1 MNLKGVLLT
10 FYIAITAFMFINLE
24 VSIPLWSS
32 FFLTAI
38 ILFSITAYH
47 LFYEKGYSPFLSSFI
62 VFTFLFFL
70 AAPIAQI
77 NSFESFETARFSNN
91 FPFRESTIIYT
102 NILINIFNTVFI
114 ISYILFKQKVLN
126 NIKIENQIK
135 LNNNNKV
142 GENLA
147 KVDIY
152 SNGNKIS
159 LNKKFDIYSNIKPKL
174 MTYDIINEFNH
185 DQKAYTQG
193 LEIYENFL
201 FESTG
206 LNGKSSLRKINFNT
220 GEIINMINLEYEY
233 FGEGL
238 TVLNDKI
245 YQLTWKN
252 RIGFIYDLELN
263 NIGTFNY
270 GNSQEGWGLCNDGN
284 YIYKSDGTSKIWKLD
299 PNTLEEIDFID
310 VMTDKSRI
318 KNINELEYIDG
329 KIFANTYQ
337 QNRDVVIV
345 INPSNG
351 IVENVIDFSGLRD
364 KVLQKEDLDVMNGIA
379 YNKGKLFVTGKNW
392 NKIFEVKVYS
402 KN

>member
-1 MNLKGVLLT
+1 MKHSIVFLVLL
-10 FYIAITAFMFINLE
+10 L
-24 VSIPLWSS
+24 
-32 FFLTAI
+32 
-38 ILFSITAYH
+38 
-47 LFYEKGYSPFLSSFI
+47 
-62 VFTFLFFL
+62 VFNCNSDKSGGFK
-70 AAPIAQI
+70 IQI
-77 NSFESFETARFSNN
+77 NSSSSSIYIGDDISLNITSSNN
-91 FPFRESTIIYT
+91 KVIDS
-102 NILINIFNTVFI
+102 INYF
-114 ISYILFKQKVLN
+114 LN
-126 NIKIENQIK
+126 NNKISNQIR
-135 LNNNNKV
+135 LNNNKV
-142 GENLA
+142 GENFA
-147 KVDIY
+147 KADIY
-152 SNGNKIS
+152 SNGKKIS
-159 LNKKFDIYSNIKPKL
+159 LNKKFDIYSNIKPEL
-174 MTYDIINEFNH
+174 MTYDIVNEFSH
-185 DQKAYTQG
+185 DQNAYTQG

-252 RIGFIYDLELN
+252 KIGFIYDLELN

-270 GNSQEGWGLCNDGN
+270 VNSKEGWGLCNDGN
-284 YIYKSDGTSKIWKLD
+284 YIYKSDGTSKIWRLD

-329 KIFANTYQ
+329 KIYANTYQ

-351 IVENVIDFSGLRD
+351 VVENVIDFSGLRD
-364 KVLQKEDLDVMNGIA
+364 KVLQTPNLDVMNGIA

-392 NKIFEVKVYS
+392 DKVFEVKVYS

>member
-1 MNLKGVLLT
+1 MKHSIVFLVLL
-10 FYIAITAFMFINLE
+10 L
-24 VSIPLWSS
+24 
-32 FFLTAI
+32 
-38 ILFSITAYH
+38 
-47 LFYEKGYSPFLSSFI
+47 
-62 VFTFLFFL
+62 VFNCNSDKSGGFK
-70 AAPIAQI
+70 IQI
-77 NSFESFETARFSNN
+77 NSTNN
-91 FPFRESTIIYT
+91 SISLGDDISLNITSTNNKVIDS
-102 NILINIFNTVFI
+102 INYF
-114 ISYILFKQKVLN
+114 LN
-126 NIKIENQIK
+126 NIKIKNQIK
-135 LNNNNKV
+135 LNNNKV

-152 SNGNKIS
+152 SNGKKIS
-159 LNKKFDIYSNIKPKL
+159 LNKKFDIYSNIKPEL
-174 MTYDIINEFNH
+174 MTYDIVNEFSH
-185 DQKAYTQG
+185 DQNAYTQG

-206 LNGKSSLRKINFNT
+206 LNGKSSLRKINLST

-284 YIYKSDGTSKIWKLD
+284 YIYKSDGTSKIWRLD

-329 KIFANTYQ
+329 KIYANTYQ

-351 IVENVIDFSGLRD
+351 VVENVIDFSGLRD
-364 KVLQKEDLDVMNGIA
+364 KVLQTPDLDVMNGIA

-392 NKIFEVKVYS
+392 DKVFEVKVYS

>member
-1 MNLKGVLLT
+1 
-10 FYIAITAFMFINLE
+10 
-24 VSIPLWSS
+24 
-32 FFLTAI
+32 
-38 ILFSITAYH
+38 
-47 LFYEKGYSPFLSSFI
+47 
-62 VFTFLFFL
+62 
-70 AAPIAQI
+70 
-77 NSFESFETARFSNN
+77 
-91 FPFRESTIIYT
+91 
-102 NILINIFNTVFI
+102 
-114 ISYILFKQKVLN
+114 
-126 NIKIENQIK
+126 
-135 LNNNNKV
+135 
-142 GENLA
+142 
-147 KVDIY
+147 
-152 SNGNKIS
+152 
-159 LNKKFDIYSNIKPKL
+159 
-174 MTYDIINEFNH
+174 
-185 DQKAYTQG
+185 
-193 LEIYENFL
+193 
-201 FESTG
+201 
-206 LNGKSSLRKINFNT
+206 KSSLRKINFNT
-220 GEIINMINLEYEY
+220 GEIINMINLDYEY

-299 PNTLEEIDFID
+299 PNTLEEIGFID

-329 KIFANTYQ
+329 KIYANTYQ

-364 KVLQKEDLDVMNGIA
+364 KVLQTEDLDVMNGIA
-379 YNKGKLFVTGKNW
+379 HNKDKLFVTGKNW
-392 NKIFEVKVYS
+392 SKVFEVKVYS

>member
-1 MNLKGVLLT
+1 MKHSIVFFVLL
-10 FYIAITAFMFINLE
+10 L
-24 VSIPLWSS
+24 
-32 FFLTAI
+32 
-38 ILFSITAYH
+38 
-47 LFYEKGYSPFLSSFI
+47 
-62 VFTFLFFL
+62 VFNCNSDKSGGFK
-70 AAPIAQI
+70 IQI
-77 NSFESFETARFSNN
+77 NSSSSSIYIGDDISLNITSSNN
-91 FPFRESTIIYT
+91 KVIDS
-102 NILINIFNTVFI
+102 INYF
-114 ISYILFKQKVLN
+114 LN
-126 NIKIENQIK
+126 NNKISNQIR
-135 LNNNNKV
+135 LNNNKV
-142 GENLA
+142 GENFA
-147 KVDIY
+147 KADIY
-152 SNGNKIS
+152 SNGKKIS
-159 LNKKFDIYSNIKPKL
+159 LNKKFDIYSNIKPEL
-174 MTYDIINEFNH
+174 MTYDIVNEFSH
-185 DQKAYTQG
+185 DQNAYTQG

-206 LNGKSSLRKINFNT
+206 LNGKSSLRKINLNT

-252 RIGFIYDLELN
+252 KIGFIYDLELN

-270 GNSQEGWGLCNDGN
+270 VNSREGWGLCNDGS
-284 YIYKSDGTSKIWKLD
+284 YIYKSDGTSKIWRLD

-329 KIFANTYQ
+329 KIYANTYQ

-351 IVENVIDFSGLRD
+351 VVENVIDFSGLRD
-364 KVLQKEDLDVMNGIA
+364 KVLQTPDLDVMNGIA

-392 NKIFEVKVYS
+392 DKVFEVKVYS

>member
-1 MNLKGVLLT
+1 MKHSIVFLVLLLVLNCNSDKSGG
-10 FYIAITAFMFINLE
+10 FKIQIDSSNSSIYLGDEISLKIT
-24 VSIPLWSS
+24 S
-32 FFLTAI
+32 
-38 ILFSITAYH
+38 
-47 LFYEKGYSPFLSSFI
+47 
-62 VFTFLFFL
+62 
-70 AAPIAQI
+70 
-77 NSFESFETARFSNN
+77 SNN
-91 FPFRESTIIYT
+91 KAIDS
-102 NILINIFNTVFI
+102 INYF
-114 ISYILFKQKVLN
+114 LN
-126 NIKIENQIK
+126 NNKVDNPIK
-135 LNNNNKV
+135 LNSNKV
-142 GENLA
+142 GENFA

-152 SNGNKIS
+152 SNGKKIS
-159 LNKKFDIYSNIKPKL
+159 LNKKFDIYSNIKPEL
-174 MTYDIINEFNH
+174 MTYEIIDEFSH

-252 RIGFIYDLELN
+252 KIGFIYDLELN

-270 GNSQEGWGLCNDGN
+270 ENSKEGWGLCNDGN
-284 YIYKSDGTSKIWKLD
+284 YIYKSDGTSKIWRLD

-310 VMTDKSRI
+310 IMTDKSRI

-329 KIFANTYQ
+329 KIYANTYQ

-364 KVLQKEDLDVMNGIA
+364 KVLQTPDLDVMNGIA
-379 YNKGKLFVTGKNW
+379 YNNGKLFVTGKNW
-392 NKIFEVKVYS
+392 DKVFEVKVYS
-402 KN
+402 KNK

>member
-1 MNLKGVLLT
+1 MKHSIVFFVLL
-10 FYIAITAFMFINLE
+10 L
-24 VSIPLWSS
+24 
-32 FFLTAI
+32 
-38 ILFSITAYH
+38 
-47 LFYEKGYSPFLSSFI
+47 
-62 VFTFLFFL
+62 VFNCNSDKSGGFK
-70 AAPIAQI
+70 IQI
-77 NSFESFETARFSNN
+77 NSSSSSIYIGDDISLNITSSNN
-91 FPFRESTIIYT
+91 KVIDS
-102 NILINIFNTVFI
+102 INYF
-114 ISYILFKQKVLN
+114 
-126 NIKIENQIK
+126 
-135 LNNNNKV
+135 LNNNKISNQIRLNNNKA
-142 GENLA
+142 GENFA
-147 KVDIY
+147 KADIY
-152 SNGNKIS
+152 SNGKKIS
-159 LNKKFDIYSNIKPKL
+159 LNKKFDIYSNIKPEL
-174 MTYDIINEFNH
+174 MTYDIVNEFSH
-185 DQKAYTQG
+185 DQNAYTQG
-193 LEIYENFL
+193 LEIYEDFL

-220 GEIINMINLEYEY
+220 WEIIKMINLEYEY

-252 RIGFIYDLELN
+252 KIGFIYDLELN

-270 GNSQEGWGLCNDGN
+270 VNSREGWGLCNDGS
-284 YIYKSDGTSKIWKLD
+284 YIYKSDGTSKIWRLD

-329 KIFANTYQ
+329 KIYANTYQ

-351 IVENVIDFSGLRD
+351 VVENVIDFSGLRD
-364 KVLQKEDLDVMNGIA
+364 KVLQTPDLDVMNGIA

-392 NKIFEVKVYS
+392 DKVFEVKVYS

>member
-1 MNLKGVLLT
+1 MKHSIVFLVLL
-10 FYIAITAFMFINLE
+10 L
-24 VSIPLWSS
+24 
-32 FFLTAI
+32 
-38 ILFSITAYH
+38 
-47 LFYEKGYSPFLSSFI
+47 
-62 VFTFLFFL
+62 VFNCNSDKSGGFK
-70 AAPIAQI
+70 IKI
-77 NSFESFETARFSNN
+77 NSSSSSIYIGDDISLNIISSNN
-91 FPFRESTIIYT
+91 KVIDS
-102 NILINIFNTVFI
+102 INYF
-114 ISYILFKQKVLN
+114 LN
-126 NIKIENQIK
+126 NNKISNQIR
-135 LNNNNKV
+135 LNNNKV
-142 GENLA
+142 GENFA
-147 KVDIY
+147 KADIY
-152 SNGNKIS
+152 SNGKKIS
-159 LNKKFDIYSNIKPKL
+159 LNKKFDIYSNIKPEL
-174 MTYDIINEFNH
+174 MTYDIVNEFSH
-185 DQKAYTQG
+185 DQNAYTQG

-206 LNGKSSLRKINFNT
+206 LNGKSSLRKINLNT

-252 RIGFIYDLELN
+252 KIGFIYDLELN

-270 GNSQEGWGLCNDGN
+270 VNSKEGWGLCNDGN
-284 YIYKSDGTSKIWKLD
+284 YIYKSDGTSKIWRLD

-329 KIFANTYQ
+329 KIYANTYQ

-351 IVENVIDFSGLRD
+351 VVENVIDFSGLRD
-364 KVLQKEDLDVMNGIA
+364 KVLQTPDLDVMNGIA

-392 NKIFEVKVYS
+392 DKVFEVKVYS

>member
-1 MNLKGVLLT
+1 MKH
-10 FYIAITAFMFINLE
+10 
-24 VSIPLWSS
+24 S
-32 FFLTAI
+32 
-38 ILFSITAYH
+38 
-47 LFYEKGYSPFLSSFI
+47 I
-62 VFTFLFFL
+62 VFLVFLLVFNCDSDKSGGFK
-70 AAPIAQI
+70 IQI
-77 NSFESFETARFSNN
+77 DSSSSSIYLGDEISLKITSSNN
-91 FPFRESTIIYT
+91 KAIDS
-102 NILINIFNTVFI
+102 INYF
-114 ISYILFKQKVLN
+114 LN
-126 NIKIENQIK
+126 NNKVDNPIK
-135 LNNNNKV
+135 LNSNKV
-142 GENLA
+142 GENFA

-152 SNGNKIS
+152 SNGKKIS
-159 LNKKFDIYSNIKPKL
+159 LNKKFDIYSNIKPEL
-174 MTYDIINEFNH
+174 MTYEIIDEFSH

-220 GEIINMINLEYEY
+220 WEIIKMINLDYEY

-252 RIGFIYDLELN
+252 KIGFIYDLELN

-270 GNSQEGWGLCNDGN
+270 ENSKEGWGLCNDGN
-284 YIYKSDGTSKIWKLD
+284 YIYKSDGTSKIWRLD
-299 PNTLEEIDFID
+299 PNTLEEVDFID

-318 KNINELEYIDG
+318 KNINDLEYIDG
-329 KIFANTYQ
+329 KIYANTYQ

-364 KVLQKEDLDVMNGIA
+364 KVLQTPDLDVMNGIA
-379 YNKGKLFVTGKNW
+379 FNNGKLFVTGKNW
-392 NKIFEVKVYS
+392 DKVFEVKIYS
-402 KN
+402 KNK

>member
-1 MNLKGVLLT
+1 MKHSIVFLVLL
-10 FYIAITAFMFINLE
+10 L
-24 VSIPLWSS
+24 
-32 FFLTAI
+32 
-38 ILFSITAYH
+38 
-47 LFYEKGYSPFLSSFI
+47 
-62 VFTFLFFL
+62 VFNCNSDKSGGFK
-70 AAPIAQI
+70 IQI
-77 NSFESFETARFSNN
+77 NSSSSSIYLGDDISLNITSSNN
-91 FPFRESTIIYT
+91 KVIDS
-102 NILINIFNTVFI
+102 INYF
-114 ISYILFKQKVLN
+114 
-126 NIKIENQIK
+126 
-135 LNNNNKV
+135 LNNNKISNQIRLNNNKA
-142 GENLA
+142 GENFA
-147 KVDIY
+147 KADIY
-152 SNGNKIS
+152 SNGKKIS
-159 LNKKFDIYSNIKPKL
+159 LNKKFDIYSNIKPEL
-174 MTYDIINEFNH
+174 MTYDIVNEFSH
-185 DQKAYTQG
+185 DQNAYTQG

-206 LNGKSSLRKINFNT
+206 LNGKSSLRKINLST

-252 RIGFIYDLELN
+252 KIGFIYDLELN

-270 GNSQEGWGLCNDGN
+270 VNSREGWGLCNDGS
-284 YIYKSDGTSKIWKLD
+284 YIYKSDGTSKIWRLD

-329 KIFANTYQ
+329 KIYANTYQ

-351 IVENVIDFSGLRD
+351 VVENVIDFSGLRD
-364 KVLQKEDLDVMNGIA
+364 KVLQTPDLDVMNGIA

-392 NKIFEVKVYS
+392 DKVFEVKVYS

>member
-1 MNLKGVLLT
+1 MKHSIVFLVLL
-10 FYIAITAFMFINLE
+10 L
-24 VSIPLWSS
+24 
-32 FFLTAI
+32 
-38 ILFSITAYH
+38 
-47 LFYEKGYSPFLSSFI
+47 
-62 VFTFLFFL
+62 VFNCNSDKSGGFK
-70 AAPIAQI
+70 IQI
-77 NSFESFETARFSNN
+77 NSTSSSISIDDEIS
-91 FPFRESTIIYT
+91 
-102 NILINIFNTVFI
+102 INITSTTN
-114 ISYILFKQKVLN
+114 KVIDSINYFLN
-126 NIKIENQIK
+126 NNKISNQIR
-135 LNNNNKV
+135 LNNNKV
-142 GENLA
+142 GENFA
-147 KVDIY
+147 KADIY
-152 SNGNKIS
+152 SNGKKIS
-159 LNKKFDIYSNIKPKL
+159 LNKKFDIYSNIKPEL
-174 MTYDIINEFNH
+174 MTYDIVNEFSH
-185 DQKAYTQG
+185 DQNAYTQG

-206 LNGKSSLRKINFNT
+206 LNGKSSLRKINLST

-252 RIGFIYDLELN
+252 KIGFIYDLELN

-270 GNSQEGWGLCNDGN
+270 GESKEGWGLCNDGN
-284 YIYKSDGTSKIWKLD
+284 YIYKSDGTSKIWRLD

-329 KIFANTYQ
+329 KIYANTYQ

-364 KVLQKEDLDVMNGIA
+364 KVLQTPDLDVMNGIA

-392 NKIFEVKVYS
+392 NKVFEVKVYS

>member
-1 MNLKGVLLT
+1 MKHSIVFLVLL
-10 FYIAITAFMFINLE
+10 L
-24 VSIPLWSS
+24 
-32 FFLTAI
+32 
-38 ILFSITAYH
+38 
-47 LFYEKGYSPFLSSFI
+47 
-62 VFTFLFFL
+62 VFNCNSDKSGGFKF
-70 AAPIAQI
+70 QI
-77 NSFESFETARFSNN
+77 NSSSSSIYIGDDISLNITSSNN
-91 FPFRESTIIYT
+91 KVIDS
-102 NILINIFNTVFI
+102 INYF
-114 ISYILFKQKVLN
+114 LN
-126 NIKIENQIK
+126 NNKISNQIR
-135 LNNNNKV
+135 LNNNKV
-142 GENLA
+142 GENFA
-147 KVDIY
+147 KADIY
-152 SNGNKIS
+152 SNGKKIS
-159 LNKKFDIYSNIKPKL
+159 LNKKFDIYSNIKPEL
-174 MTYDIINEFNH
+174 MTYDIVNEFSH
-185 DQKAYTQG
+185 DQNAYTQG

-206 LNGKSSLRKINFNT
+206 LNGKSSLRKINLST

-252 RIGFIYDLELN
+252 KIGFIYDLELN

-270 GNSQEGWGLCNDGN
+270 VNSREGWGLCNDGN
-284 YIYKSDGTSKIWKLD
+284 YIYKSDGTSKIWRLD

-329 KIFANTYQ
+329 KIYANTYQ

-351 IVENVIDFSGLRD
+351 VVENVIDFSGLRD
-364 KVLQKEDLDVMNGIA
+364 KVLQTPDLDVMNGIA

-392 NKIFEVKVYS
+392 DKVFEVKVYS

>member
-1 MNLKGVLLT
+1 MKHSIVFLVLL
-10 FYIAITAFMFINLE
+10 L
-24 VSIPLWSS
+24 
-32 FFLTAI
+32 
-38 ILFSITAYH
+38 
-47 LFYEKGYSPFLSSFI
+47 
-62 VFTFLFFL
+62 VFNCNSDKSGGFK
-70 AAPIAQI
+70 IQI
-77 NSFESFETARFSNN
+77 NSSSSSIYIGDDISLNITSSNN
-91 FPFRESTIIYT
+91 KVIDS
-102 NILINIFNTVFI
+102 INYF
-114 ISYILFKQKVLN
+114 LN
-126 NIKIENQIK
+126 NNKISNQIR
-135 LNNNNKV
+135 LNNNKV
-142 GENLA
+142 GENFA
-147 KVDIY
+147 KADIY
-152 SNGNKIS
+152 SNGKKIS
-159 LNKKFDIYSNIKPKL
+159 LNKKFDIYSNIKPEL
-174 MTYDIINEFNH
+174 MTYDIVNEFSH
-185 DQKAYTQG
+185 DQNAYTQG

-206 LNGKSSLRKINFNT
+206 LNGKSSLRKINLST

-252 RIGFIYDLELN
+252 KIGFIYDLELN

-270 GNSQEGWGLCNDGN
+270 VNSKEGWGLCNDGS
-284 YIYKSDGTSKIWKLD
+284 YIYKSDGTSKIWRLD

-329 KIFANTYQ
+329 KIYANTYQ

-351 IVENVIDFSGLRD
+351 VVENVIDFSGLRD
-364 KVLQKEDLDVMNGIA
+364 KVLQTPDLDVMNGIA

-392 NKIFEVKVYS
+392 DKVFEVKVYS

>member
-1 MNLKGVLLT
+1 MKHSIVFLVLL
-10 FYIAITAFMFINLE
+10 L
-24 VSIPLWSS
+24 
-32 FFLTAI
+32 
-38 ILFSITAYH
+38 
-47 LFYEKGYSPFLSSFI
+47 
-62 VFTFLFFL
+62 VFNCNSDKSGGFK
-70 AAPIAQI
+70 IQI
-77 NSFESFETARFSNN
+77 NSSSSSISIGDDISLNITSSNN
-91 FPFRESTIIYT
+91 NVIDS
-102 NILINIFNTVFI
+102 INYF
-114 ISYILFKQKVLN
+114 LN
-126 NIKIENQIK
+126 NNKISNQIR
-135 LNNNNKV
+135 LNNNKV
-142 GENLA
+142 GENFA
-147 KVDIY
+147 KADIY
-152 SNGNKIS
+152 SNGKKIS
-159 LNKKFDIYSNIKPKL
+159 LNKKFDIYSNIKPEL
-174 MTYDIINEFNH
+174 MTYDIVNEFSH
-185 DQKAYTQG
+185 DQNAYTQG

-206 LNGKSSLRKINFNT
+206 LNGKSSLRKINLST

-252 RIGFIYDLELN
+252 KIGFIYDLELN

-270 GNSQEGWGLCNDGN
+270 VNSKEGWGLCNDGN
-284 YIYKSDGTSKIWKLD
+284 YIYKSDGTSKIWRLD

-329 KIFANTYQ
+329 KIYANTYQ

-351 IVENVIDFSGLRD
+351 VVENVIDFSGLRD
-364 KVLQKEDLDVMNGIA
+364 KVLQTPDLDVMNGIA

-392 NKIFEVKVYS
+392 DKVFEVKVYS

>member
-1 MNLKGVLLT
+1 MKHSIVFLVLL
-10 FYIAITAFMFINLE
+10 L
-24 VSIPLWSS
+24 
-32 FFLTAI
+32 
-38 ILFSITAYH
+38 
-47 LFYEKGYSPFLSSFI
+47 
-62 VFTFLFFL
+62 VFNCNSDKSGGFK
-70 AAPIAQI
+70 IQI
-77 NSFESFETARFSNN
+77 NSTNN
-91 FPFRESTIIYT
+91 SISLGDDISLNITST
-102 NILINIFNTVFI
+102 NN
-114 ISYILFKQKVLN
+114 KVIDSIDYFLN

-135 LNNNNKV
+135 LNNNKV

-159 LNKKFDIYSNIKPKL
+159 LNKKFDSQSNIKPKL

-329 KIFANTYQ
+329 KIYANTYQ

-364 KVLQKEDLDVMNGIA
+364 KVLQKADLDVMNGIA

>member
-1 MNLKGVLLT
+1 MKH
-10 FYIAITAFMFINLE
+10 
-24 VSIPLWSS
+24 S
-32 FFLTAI
+32 
-38 ILFSITAYH
+38 
-47 LFYEKGYSPFLSSFI
+47 I
-62 VFTFLFFL
+62 VFLFLLLVFNCNSDKSGGFK
-70 AAPIAQI
+70 IQI
-77 NSFESFETARFSNN
+77 NSSSSSIYIGDEISLNITSTNN
-91 FPFRESTIIYT
+91 KVIDS
-102 NILINIFNTVFI
+102 INYF
-114 ISYILFKQKVLN
+114 LN
-126 NIKIENQIK
+126 NNKIDNQIK

-142 GENLA
+142 GENSA
-147 KVDIY
+147 KIDIY
-152 SNGNKIS
+152 SNGKKIS
-159 LNKKFDIYSNIKPKL
+159 LNKKFDIYSNIKPEL
-174 MTYDIINEFNH
+174 MTYDIVNEFNH
-185 DQKAYTQG
+185 DQNAYTQG
-193 LEIYENFL
+193 LEIYKKFL

-252 RIGFIYDLELN
+252 KIGFIYDLELN

-270 GNSQEGWGLCNDGN
+270 GNSKEGWGLCNDGN
-284 YIYKSDGTSKIWKLD
+284 YIYKSDGTSKIWRLD

-329 KIFANTYQ
+329 KIYANTYQ

-364 KVLQKEDLDVMNGIA
+364 KVLQTPDLDVMNGIA
-379 YNKGKLFVTGKNW
+379 YNNGRLFVTGKNW
-392 NKIFEVKVYS
+392 DKIFEVKVYS
-402 KN
+402 KNK

>member
-1 MNLKGVLLT
+1 MKHSIVFLVLL
-10 FYIAITAFMFINLE
+10 L
-24 VSIPLWSS
+24 
-32 FFLTAI
+32 
-38 ILFSITAYH
+38 
-47 LFYEKGYSPFLSSFI
+47 
-62 VFTFLFFL
+62 VFNCNSDKSGGFK
-70 AAPIAQI
+70 IQI
-77 NSFESFETARFSNN
+77 NSSSSSIYIGDDISLNITSSNN
-91 FPFRESTIIYT
+91 KVIDS
-102 NILINIFNTVFI
+102 INYF
-114 ISYILFKQKVLN
+114 LN
-126 NIKIENQIK
+126 NNKISNQIR
-135 LNNNNKV
+135 LNNNKV
-142 GENLA
+142 GENFA
-147 KVDIY
+147 KADIY
-152 SNGNKIS
+152 SNGKKIS
-159 LNKKFDIYSNIKPKL
+159 LNKKFDIYSNIKPEL
-174 MTYDIINEFNH
+174 MTYDIVNEFSH
-185 DQKAYTQG
+185 DQNAYTQG

-206 LNGKSSLRKINFNT
+206 LNGKSSLRKINLNT

-252 RIGFIYDLELN
+252 KIGFIYDLELN

-270 GNSQEGWGLCNDGN
+270 VNSKEGWGLCNDGN
-284 YIYKSDGTSKIWKLD
+284 YIYKSDGTSKIWRLD

-329 KIFANTYQ
+329 KIYANTYQ

-351 IVENVIDFSGLRD
+351 VVENVIDFSGLRD
-364 KVLQKEDLDVMNGIA
+364 KVLQTPDLDVMNGIA

-392 NKIFEVKVYS
+392 DKVFEVKVYS

>member
-1 MNLKGVLLT
+1 MKHSIVFLVLL
-10 FYIAITAFMFINLE
+10 L
-24 VSIPLWSS
+24 
-32 FFLTAI
+32 
-38 ILFSITAYH
+38 
-47 LFYEKGYSPFLSSFI
+47 
-62 VFTFLFFL
+62 VFNCNSDKSGGFK
-70 AAPIAQI
+70 IQI
-77 NSFESFETARFSNN
+77 NSSSSSIYLGDDISLNITSSNN
-91 FPFRESTIIYT
+91 KVIDS
-102 NILINIFNTVFI
+102 INYF
-114 ISYILFKQKVLN
+114 LN
-126 NIKIENQIK
+126 NNKISNQIR
-135 LNNNNKV
+135 LNNNKV
-142 GENLA
+142 GENFA

-152 SNGNKIS
+152 SNGKKTS
-159 LNKKFDIYSNIKPKL
+159 LNKKFDIYSNIKPEL
-174 MTYDIINEFNH
+174 MTYDIVNEFSH
-185 DQKAYTQG
+185 DQNAYTQG

-206 LNGKSSLRKINFNT
+206 LNGKSSLRKINLST

-252 RIGFIYDLELN
+252 KIGFIYDLELN

-270 GNSQEGWGLCNDGN
+270 VNSKEGWGLCNDGN
-284 YIYKSDGTSKIWKLD
+284 YIYKSDGTSKIWRLD

-329 KIFANTYQ
+329 KIYANTYQ

-351 IVENVIDFSGLRD
+351 VVENVIDFSGLRD
-364 KVLQKEDLDVMNGIA
+364 KVLQTPDLDVMNGIA

-392 NKIFEVKVYS
+392 DKVFEVKVYS

>member
-1 MNLKGVLLT
+1 MKHSIVFFVLL
-10 FYIAITAFMFINLE
+10 L
-24 VSIPLWSS
+24 
-32 FFLTAI
+32 
-38 ILFSITAYH
+38 
-47 LFYEKGYSPFLSSFI
+47 
-62 VFTFLFFL
+62 VFNCNSDKSGGFK
-70 AAPIAQI
+70 IQI
-77 NSFESFETARFSNN
+77 NSSSSSIYIGDDISLNITSSNN
-91 FPFRESTIIYT
+91 KVIDS
-102 NILINIFNTVFI
+102 INYF
-114 ISYILFKQKVLN
+114 LN
-126 NIKIENQIK
+126 NNKISNQIR
-135 LNNNNKV
+135 LNNNKV
-142 GENLA
+142 GENFA
-147 KVDIY
+147 KADIY
-152 SNGNKIS
+152 SNGKKIS
-159 LNKKFDIYSNIKPKL
+159 LNKKFDIYSNIKPEL
-174 MTYDIINEFNH
+174 MTYEIIDEFSH

-220 GEIINMINLEYEY
+220 WEIIKMINLEYEY

-252 RIGFIYDLELN
+252 KIGFIYDLELN

-270 GNSQEGWGLCNDGN
+270 ENSKEGWGLCNDGN
-284 YIYKSDGTSKIWKLD
+284 YIYKSDGTSKIWRLD
-299 PNTLEEIDFID
+299 PNTLEEVDFID

-329 KIFANTYQ
+329 KIYANTYQ

-364 KVLQKEDLDVMNGIA
+364 KVLQTPDLDVMNGIA
-379 YNKGKLFVTGKNW
+379 YNNGKLFVTGKNW
-392 NKIFEVKVYS
+392 DKVFEVKVYS
-402 KN
+402 KNK

>member
-1 MNLKGVLLT
+1 MKHSIVFLVLL
-10 FYIAITAFMFINLE
+10 L
-24 VSIPLWSS
+24 
-32 FFLTAI
+32 
-38 ILFSITAYH
+38 
-47 LFYEKGYSPFLSSFI
+47 
-62 VFTFLFFL
+62 VFNCNSDKSGGFK
-70 AAPIAQI
+70 IQI
-77 NSFESFETARFSNN
+77 NSSSSSIYIGDDISLNITSSNN
-91 FPFRESTIIYT
+91 KVIDS
-102 NILINIFNTVFI
+102 INYF
-114 ISYILFKQKVLN
+114 LN
-126 NIKIENQIK
+126 NNKISNQIR
-135 LNNNNKV
+135 LNNNKV
-142 GENLA
+142 GENFA
-147 KVDIY
+147 KADIY
-152 SNGNKIS
+152 SNGKKIS
-159 LNKKFDIYSNIKPKL
+159 LNKKFDIYSNIKPEL
-174 MTYDIINEFNH
+174 MTYDIVNEFSH
-185 DQKAYTQG
+185 DQNAYTQG

-206 LNGKSSLRKINFNT
+206 LNGKSSLRKINLST

-252 RIGFIYDLELN
+252 KIGFIYDLELN

-270 GNSQEGWGLCNDGN
+270 VNSKEGWGLCNDGN
-284 YIYKSDGTSKIWKLD
+284 YIYKSDGTSKIWRLD

-329 KIFANTYQ
+329 KIYANTYQ

-351 IVENVIDFSGLRD
+351 VVENVIDFSGLRD
-364 KVLQKEDLDVMNGIA
+364 KVSQTPDLDVMNGIA

-392 NKIFEVKVYS
+392 DKVFEVKVYS